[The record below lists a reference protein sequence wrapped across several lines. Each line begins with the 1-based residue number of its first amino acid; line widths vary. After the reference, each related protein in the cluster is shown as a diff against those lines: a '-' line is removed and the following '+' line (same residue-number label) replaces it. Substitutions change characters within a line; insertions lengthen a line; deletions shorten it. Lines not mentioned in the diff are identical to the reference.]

1 MKIDAKAELLNK
13 LPETT
18 VGNRIRKQR
27 LLKGI
32 SQEELARYIGGADG
46 TMDTYEFDRAFPSP
60 EKLKKIAECLKV
72 PVEYFFDEYY
82 EFVFGD
88 YAERI
93 REWREKNKLTFKK
106 ASIVIGVSEKT
117 FILWERG
124 VGCPD
129 RVKYERLIYA
139 MNKKNL

>member
-1 MKIDAKAELLNK
+1 M
-13 LPETT
+13 PETT

-32 SQEELARYIGGADG
+32 SQKELARYIGVADG

-60 EKLKKIAECLKV
+60 EKLKKIAECLEV

-88 YAERI
+88 YGKKI
-93 REWREKNKLTFKK
+93 KDWREKNKLSLKE
-106 ASIVIGVSEKT
+106 AAMVVGVSERT
-117 FILWERG
+117 LIGWERG
-124 VGCPD
+124 VDYPN
-129 RVKYERLIYA
+129 RIKYKIIISNR
-139 MNKKNL
+139 K

>member
-1 MKIDAKAELLNK
+1 M
-13 LPETT
+13 PETT

-32 SQEELARYIGGADG
+32 SQEKLARYIVVADG

-60 EKLKKIAECLKV
+60 EKLKKIAEYLEV

-88 YAERI
+88 YDKKI
-93 REWREKNKLTFKK
+93 REWREKNKLSLKE
-106 ASIVIGVSEKT
+106 ASMVIGVSEKT
-117 FILWERG
+117 LGWWEKG
-124 VGCPD
+124 AEYPN
-129 RVKYERLIYA
+129 RVKFKIVIDVI
-139 MNKKNL
+139 NK